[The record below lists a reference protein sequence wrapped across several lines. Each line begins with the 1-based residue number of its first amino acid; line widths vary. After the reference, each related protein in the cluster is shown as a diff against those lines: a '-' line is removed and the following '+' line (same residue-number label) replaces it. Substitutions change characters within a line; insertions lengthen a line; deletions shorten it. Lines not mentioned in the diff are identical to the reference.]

1 MRTPNEDFFAMANPI
16 PISPTPNP
24 TRVIAI
30 TSGKGGVGKSTVSIN
45 LAVSLAALGRSVTL
59 LDADLG
65 LANVDVML
73 GLTPSRNLVDVLDGA
88 CELDDILVQ
97 GPRGIQVVPA
107 ASGVQRMAELGE
119 QERGGLLYAFSQ
131 LETRSDVM
139 IVDTA
144 AGIASN
150 TMQFCDASHEVVV
163 VVCNDPASVTDAYA
177 TVKVLNQRTG
187 RSRFRILVN
196 QAASRDEAYGLYAK
210 LLDVT
215 DRFLDVSLDFA
226 GVIPH
231 DTNNRNALRR
241 RIPLVEGYPASPAAA
256 AFKELAHTVD
266 KWPKRRQASGQ
277 LEFFVERMIQADV
290 ADMTGRHI
298 RA

>member
-1 MRTPNEDFFAMANPI
+1 MATPNPI
-16 PISPTPNP
+16 IDSGPSP
-24 TRVIAI
+24 TRVIAV

-73 GLTPSRNLVDVLDGA
+73 GLTPKNNLVDVLDGH
-88 CELDDILVQ
+88 CELEDILIE
-97 GPRGIQVVPA
+97 GPRGLRIVPSS
-107 ASGVQRMAELGE
+107 SGVQRMAELGE
-119 QERGGLLYAFSQ
+119 QERAGLLYAFSA
-131 LETRSDVM
+131 LEDRSDVM

-150 TMQFCDASHEVVV
+150 SMQFCDASHEVLV

-177 TVKVLNQRTG
+177 TIKVLNQRTG

-196 QAASRDEAYGLYAK
+196 QTSTSEEAYGLFGK
-210 LLDVT
+210 LLAVT

-226 GVIPH
+226 GVIPL
-231 DTNNRNALRR
+231 DRNIRSSLRR
-241 RIPLVEGYPASPAAA
+241 RMALVEAYPNTPATAS
-256 AFKELAHTVD
+256 FKELAYTAD
-266 KWPKRRQASGQ
+266 KWPTRSQASGQ
-277 LEFFVERMIQADV
+277 LEFFVERLIQADM
-290 ADMTGRHI
+290 AGRHI
-298 RA
+298 QA

>member
-1 MRTPNEDFFAMANPI
+1 MATPLAIQQHPV
-16 PISPTPNP
+16 P

-45 LAVSLAALGRSVTL
+45 LAISLAALGRSVTL

-73 GLTPSRNLVDVLDGA
+73 GLSPERNLVDVLEGH
-88 CELDDILVQ
+88 CELENILVP
-97 GPRGIQVVPA
+97 GPRGVQIVPA

-119 QERGGLLYAFSQ
+119 TERAGLLYAFSE
-131 LETRSDVM
+131 LEDRSDVM

-150 TMQFCDASHEVVV
+150 TMQFCDASHEVIV

-177 TVKVLNQRTG
+177 TIKVLNQRTK
-187 RSRFRILVN
+187 RNRFRVLVN
-196 QAASRDEAYGLYAK
+196 QSNSSDEAYGLFAK
-210 LLDVT
+210 LLTVT
-215 DRFLDVSLDFA
+215 DKFLDVSLDFA
-226 GVIPH
+226 GVIPL
-231 DTNNRNALRR
+231 DRNISAALKRR
-241 RIPLVEGYPASPAAA
+241 KALVEVYPNSPATN
-256 AFKELAHTVD
+256 AFKELAYTAD
-266 KWPKRRQASGQ
+266 KWPMPHQASGQ
-277 LEFFVERMIQADV
+277 LEFFVERMIQADM
-290 ADMTGRHI
+290 AGRHI

>member
-1 MRTPNEDFFAMANPI
+1 MATPI
-16 PISPTPNP
+16 PISTAPSP
-24 TRVIAI
+24 TRVIAV

-73 GLTPSRNLVDVLDGA
+73 GLTPGKNLVDVLDGDA
-88 CELDDILVQ
+88 ALDDILIE
-97 GPRGIQVVPA
+97 GPRGIRVVPA

-119 QERGGLLYAFSQ
+119 QERAGLLYAFSE
-131 LETRSDVM
+131 LEDRSDVM

-150 TMQFCDASHEVVV
+150 TMQFCDASHEVIV

-187 RSRFRILVN
+187 RNRFRVLVN
-196 QAASRDEAYGLYAK
+196 QSGSRDEAYALYAK

-215 DRFLDVSLDFA
+215 DRFLDVSLDLA
-226 GVIPH
+226 GLIPH
-231 DTNNRNALRR
+231 DRHVQTAMKR

-256 AFKELAHTVD
+256 AFKELARTAD
-266 KWPKRRQASGQ
+266 KWPKRLQASGQ

-290 ADMTGRHI
+290 ADMNGRHI
-298 RA
+298 QA

>member
-1 MRTPNEDFFAMANPI
+1 MATPI
-16 PISPTPNP
+16 PISPAPCP

-45 LAVSLAALGRSVTL
+45 LAVALAALGRSVTL

-73 GLTPSRNLVDVLDGA
+73 GLTPSKNLVDVLNGD
-88 CELDDILVQ
+88 CELDEILVQ
-97 GPRGIQVVPA
+97 GPRGIHVVPA

-119 QERGGLLYAFSQ
+119 QERAGLLYAFSQ
-131 LETRSDVM
+131 LENRSDVM

-150 TMQFCDASHEVVV
+150 TMQFCDASHEVIV

-187 RSRFRILVN
+187 RSRGTWCAPPRRPAGESDSV
-196 QAASRDEAYGLYAK
+196 
-210 LLDVT
+210 
-215 DRFLDVSLDFA
+215 FL
-226 GVIPH
+226 P
-231 DTNNRNALRR
+231 
-241 RIPLVEGYPASPAAA
+241 
-256 AFKELAHTVD
+256 
-266 KWPKRRQASGQ
+266 
-277 LEFFVERMIQADV
+277 
-290 ADMTGRHI
+290 RH
-298 RA
+298 